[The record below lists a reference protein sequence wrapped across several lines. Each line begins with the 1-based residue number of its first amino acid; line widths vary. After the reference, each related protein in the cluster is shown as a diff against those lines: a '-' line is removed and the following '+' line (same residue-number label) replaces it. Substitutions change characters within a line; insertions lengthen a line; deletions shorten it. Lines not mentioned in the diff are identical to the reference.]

1 MNAKRIQEAKYL
13 SWKLYN
19 TVNKLFECI
28 SFYVLFDQIIFSQDY
43 DIIIKISDHLTM
55 IWFRMIHPKVDIL
68 ITILLQPVHMF
79 E

>member
-43 DIIIKISDHLTM
+43 DIIIKISDQLTM
-55 IWFRMIHPKVDIL
+55 IWIHPKVDIL
-68 ITILLQPVHMF
+68 ITIFLHTVHGLHVR
-79 E
+79 